1 MWHWSGQAGMEQEAS
16 PSAWRALAEWRWIQ
30 TLAIL
35 MGGVLL
41 QSTNA
46 LLLATVLPSIADEF
60 DSAGLLSLPAA
71 AYVGSAIVAAS
82 GSGLLTLRWGA
93 RRTLGLG
100 VAIFGVGAL
109 ICSIATGM
117 QWVIA
122 GRVVQGFG
130 GGLEVGAAYGAVRIV
145 FPTPLWPRVIA
156 LLATSWTVSVL
167 VGPLIG
173 GLFANAGNWRGAFV
187 LTTVAAAVLVVAAA
201 FVLPATRPARLADSD
216 RLPVARVGLVGLA
229 IVVMSS
235 ASLVHGV
242 PAKTGLILAA
252 LALLALTLRLDR
264 RSPTRLLPRDA
275 FSFSSRTGAGLW
287 LALLLCI
294 AFSPLQIY
302 VPIFLQKLH
311 GFDPLQSG
319 FMVATGSL
327 AWTLAAIGVSGA
339 VGVWPARLLVAGPLL
354 MAAGLA
360 ALAWLLPVAAPAY
373 ALIPAIAVLGAGI
386 GLCWPFVG
394 PIIMGGA
401 RPGDEA
407 VAASAVPTVQQA
419 GFALGAALAGVA
431 ANASGFSAAMDTADF
446 IRPAFWIPACFVI
459 AAGLASLASLGLY
472 RSQRADR
479 ARASRQD

>member
-1 MWHWSGQAGMEQEAS
+1 MDRQAS
-16 PSAWRALAEWRWIQ
+16 SAEWRALAEWRWIP

-60 DSAGLLSLPAA
+60 DSAAMLSLPAV

-82 GSGLLTLRWGA
+82 GSGLLTTRWGA
-93 RRTLGLG
+93 RTMLSLG

-109 ICSIATGM
+109 ICSAAASM

-122 GRVVQGFG
+122 GRIVQGFG

-145 FPTPLWPRVIA
+145 FPERLWPRVIA

-173 GLFANAGNWRGAFV
+173 GLFANAGHWRGAFI
-187 LTTVAAAVLVVAAA
+187 LTTVAAVVLAVAATYI
-201 FVLPATRPARLADSD
+201 LPAARPAQRADPGQ
-216 RLPVARVGLVGLA
+216 LPAVRIGLIGLA

-235 ASLVHGV
+235 ASLVGGV
-242 PAKTGLILAA
+242 PVKAGLVVAA
-252 LALLALTLRLDR
+252 LAILALTLRLDR
-264 RSPTRLLPRDA
+264 RSPARLLPGDA
-275 FSFSSRTGAGLW
+275 FSFASQTGAGLW

-311 GFDPLQSG
+311 GLDPLQSG
-319 FMVATGSL
+319 FTVAAGSL
-327 AWTLAAIGVSGA
+327 AWTLAAIGASGA
-339 VGVWPARLLVAGPLL
+339 TGAWPARLLLCGPLL
-354 MAAGLA
+354 MAASLA
-360 ALAWLLPVAAPAY
+360 ALAWLLPSDAPAF
-373 ALIPAIAVLGAGI
+373 ALIPAIAVLGVGI

-394 PIIMGGA
+394 PLIMSGA

-407 VAASAVPTVQQA
+407 VAASAVPTIQQA

-431 ANASGFSAAMDTADF
+431 ANASGFSPTMDAADF
-446 IRPAFWIPACFVI
+446 GRPAFWVPACFVT
-459 AAGLASLASLGLY
+459 AAGLAWLAGLRLY
-472 RSQRADR
+472 LRSRT
-479 ARASRQD
+479 ARAQVSVQD